1 MLSKKTDSILGIVF
15 LLITSIVWGLGFVA
29 QSIGTEV
36 IGPFSFNAAR
46 FALGGVVLVPFYLI
60 IAKLQNNKVNS
71 QEEIVLLKKSRYE
84 GVKNG
89 VSVGVILMAGANFQ
103 QFGMFY
109 TTAGKAGFISALYII
124 MVPIIYV
131 CFGFKIRRNVWLG
144 IILSV
149 IGMYCLSF
157 KDNLTVN
164 FGDML
169 LFISAFIYSWH
180 IISIDKFS
188 KYSDSVLLS
197 MIQFFTASILSF
209 IFAFVFDKPY
219 ISQFI
224 SAGRAIL
231 YSGILSGGVG
241 YTLQIMGQRRVSPT
255 VSSLI
260 MSLESVFAV
269 LGGWIILNE
278 ILSFKEMSGCILLFI
293 AIILAQLPQKQINN
307 N

>member
-46 FALGGVVLVPFYLI
+46 FALGGFVLVPFYFI
-60 IAKLQNNKVNS
+60 IAKLQNNKVDS
-71 QEEIVLLKKSRYE
+71 EEEIVLLKKSRYE

-89 VSVGVILMAGANFQ
+89 VLVGVILMAGANFQ

-157 KDNLTVN
+157 NDNFTVN
-164 FGDML
+164 FGDIL

>member
-46 FALGGVVLVPFYLI
+46 FALGGFVLVPFYFI
-60 IAKLQNNKVNS
+60 IAKLQNNKVDS
-71 QEEIVLLKKSRYE
+71 EEEIVLLKKSRYE

-89 VSVGVILMAGANFQ
+89 VLVGVILMAGANFQ

-157 KDNLTVN
+157 NDNFTVN
-164 FGDML
+164 FGDIL

-278 ILSFKEMSGCILLFI
+278 ILSVKEMSGCILLFI